1 MSLPAPYT
9 SASKTLFLMDGT
21 AYLYRGYYAN
31 SSLQRSD
38 GFPTGALTVVT
49 RILLRILRTENPA
62 RFVFFKDGHGKNF
75 RHELYPDY
83 KANRTSTPEGL
94 IQQFEPVQRMAEAL
108 GLHYEESDGCEADDC
123 IASLARRY
131 SSQCPVVIVS
141 ADKDLK
147 QCLGPNV
154 IMWDP
159 GSKDAKITTQE
170 NVEKENGIPISL
182 WPDLQA
188 LTGDS
193 VDNIPGVPGIGPK
206 SALQLLQDLPGL
218 EAIRDHFAL
227 VSPRFQKKL
236 EGHLDEMFLW
246 RKLTTM
252 ATDRCM
258 HLTLDDTAVRPLDIN
273 AAISIAKE
281 FELRQ
286 IMRELFQLGRER
298 AGSSPAMTEEVGMA
312 QAAAHPATKAET
324 ATNVSAGE
332 STGES
337 AGKSAGTKDGA
348 AQQKKAEPRS
358 EGRSGLAEGLTL
370 MDIARSA
377 AIADLPKAAG
387 TSSLPDCS
395 NARVAVIWPEEDST
409 CVVAV
414 VPSGHK
420 ADDKADDT
428 GGMAGTAF
436 ECLFEGSQQ
445 ELAHWTEKAGLLAVS
460 SAKALLKE
468 GSAWKDTILKRLA
481 RGTVYDLGLA
491 AWLFNPDEGRYSWQY
506 IVGLA
511 TQAGFAES
519 KGPGST
525 AIGLAEWGRAR
536 LERDGLSHL
545 YDRLELPLVPVLAG
559 MEANGVMVDMTAF
572 HHFLDE
578 VRDELSALTKSVY
591 DMAGEEFNIR
601 SSQQLAHVLYEK
613 LGLKCKKKTSGGQL
627 STSQETLEALA
638 GNEVVDAIL
647 RYRKLEKMRS
657 TYLEPLPKLTD
668 TEGRLHTTFNQQGT
682 ATGRLSSSNPNLQNI
697 PVRGALGKRMRA
709 CFVARE
715 GYSLVSADY
724 SQVELRVLA
733 HMSQD
738 KALLSA
744 FAHDEDIH
752 ARTAALIYDCDP
764 AEVTPDQRRNAKTIN
779 FGLIYGMG
787 AQKLAREIGV
797 KLAEAKKFI
806 ERYFENLTGIR
817 DFYART
823 EEHARRDGYVT
834 TIAGRRRLLP
844 NINSGNAQEQ
854 ALAKRQAVNT
864 VIQGSAADI
873 IKLAMLAVWQDEEL
887 KRMGARLLLQV
898 HDELLLEVPED
909 CAQEAAARVALC
921 MEGVQPEGVPFEPRL
936 RADYG
941 VAKDWGSAH

>member
-62 RFVFFKDGHGKNF
+62 RFVFFKDGHGNNF
-75 RHELYPDY
+75 RHEIYPDY
-83 KANRTSTPEGL
+83 KANRSSTPEGL
-94 IQQFEPVQRMAEAL
+94 IQQFEPVKRMAEAL
-108 GLHYEESDGCEADDC
+108 GLHFEESDGCEADDC
-123 IASLARRY
+123 IASLAKRY

-159 GSKDAKITTQE
+159 GSKDARITTQE
-170 NVEKENGIPISL
+170 SVEKENGIPVSL

-206 SALQLLQDLPGL
+206 SALQILQDLPGL

-227 VSPRFQKKL
+227 VSPRYQKKL
-236 EGHLDEMFLW
+236 EGHLDDMFLW
-246 RKLTTM
+246 RRLTTM
-252 ATDRCM
+252 ATDRCT

-281 FELRQ
+281 FELRA

-298 AGSSPAMTEEVGMA
+298 TLSTPDLPEE
-312 QAAAHPATKAET
+312 
-324 ATNVSAGE
+324 
-332 STGES
+332 
-337 AGKSAGTKDGA
+337 
-348 AQQKKAEPRS
+348 
-358 EGRSGLAEGLTL
+358 EGRSQASALSGTQAVPAAGRGARKKDEAAAQKEAEAGNDGRSELVQGLTL
-370 MDIARSA
+370 FDVARSA

-395 NARVAVIWPEEDST
+395 NARVAVIWPEDSF

-414 VPSGHK
+414 AKPDGS
-420 ADDKADDT
+420 ADVAEN
-428 GGMAGTAF
+428 AF

-445 ELAHWTEKAGLLAVS
+445 ELAQWTEKAGLLAVS

-468 GSAWKDTILKRLA
+468 GSAWKDTILRRLA
-481 RGTVYDLGLA
+481 LGTVCDLGLA

-511 TQAGFAES
+511 SQAGFAEA

-525 AIGLAEWGRAR
+525 ALGLAAWGRAR
-536 LERDGLSHL
+536 LERDGLLRL

-578 VRDELSALTKSVY
+578 VRDELAALTQSVY

-601 SSQQLAHVLYEK
+601 SSQQLAHILYEK
-613 LGLKCKKKTSGGQL
+613 LGLKCKKKTSGGQF

-638 GNEVVDAIL
+638 GNEVVDAVL

-668 TEGRLHTTFNQQGT
+668 GEGRLHTTFNQQGT

-709 CFVARE
+709 CFVARD

-764 AEVTPDQRRNAKTIN
+764 CMVTPDQRRNAKTIN

-834 TIAGRRRLLP
+834 TIAGRRRPLP

-854 ALAKRQAVNT
+854 ALARRQAVNT

-873 IKLAMLAVWQDEEL
+873 IKLAMLAVWQDDEL

-898 HDELLLEVPED
+898 HDELLLEVPGD

-921 MEGVQPEGVPFEPRL
+921 METVQPEGVPFEPRL